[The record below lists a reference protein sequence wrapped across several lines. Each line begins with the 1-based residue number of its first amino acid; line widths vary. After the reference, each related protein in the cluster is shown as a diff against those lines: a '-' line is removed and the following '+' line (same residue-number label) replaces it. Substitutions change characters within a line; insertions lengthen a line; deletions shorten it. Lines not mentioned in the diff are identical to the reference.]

1 MSAIGGYFGL
11 ELRSGSHF
19 HPGSYA
25 LNTGRNA
32 LALALRNGGWRKV
45 HVPQYTCAVV
55 FETIRREGIEMQ
67 VHPVDEDLELVLDPA
82 DVGPDEVVLLTAYFG
97 LKLPSTDRW
106 TAANVAVILDASLSF
121 YAKPLQ
127 EGPTF
132 YSCRKF
138 FGVPDGS
145 YLVWPDKQVDLATF
159 PQDSSLDRF
168 AHLLKRVDRSAEDG
182 FADYQANEQLLDGLP
197 LRRMSKLTEAL
208 MASVDHDAI
217 KRIRRSNFEVLHEAF
232 RDRNQLD
239 LDRWFTDDSVPMLY
253 PLLVDAP
260 GAVERLRARRVY
272 VARYWPEVAQHAEP
286 GSFSH
291 RAATSL
297 LALPLDQRY
306 TSDDMVR
313 LIREVEFSLP

>member
-11 ELRSGSHF
+11 ELRTGSHF

-32 LALALRNGGWRKV
+32 LALALRNGAWRKV
-45 HVPQYTCAVV
+45 HVPQYTCSVV
-55 FETIRREGIEMQ
+55 FEAIRREKIEIL

-97 LKLPSTDRW
+97 LKRPGTERW
-106 TAANVAVILDASLSF
+106 SAANVAVILDAALSF
-121 YAKPLQ
+121 YSSPLQ
-127 EGPTF
+127 AGPTF

-145 YLVWPDKQVDLATF
+145 YLVWPDKQVDITAL
-159 PQDSSLDRF
+159 PEDSSLDRF
-168 AHLLKRVDRSAEDG
+168 AHLLKRIDRSAEDG

-208 MASVDHDAI
+208 MASVDHDAV
-217 KRIRRSNFEVLHEAF
+217 KRIRRSNFKVLHEAF
-232 RDRNQLD
+232 RDRNQWD
-239 LDRWFTDDSVPMLY
+239 LDRWFMDDSVPMIY
-253 PLLVDAP
+253 PLLVNAT
-260 GAVERLRARRVY
+260 GALERLRSRQVY
-272 VARYWPEVAQHAEP
+272 LARYWPEVAQHAQP
-286 GSFSH
+286 GSFSLH
-291 RAATSL
+291 AATSM

-313 LIREVEFSLP
+313 LIREVEFSLR